1 MNTDSAEDW
10 PWICW
15 SWVST
20 HNHWTIPD
28 SFYPSRLFF
37 SLIVPTFTQFL
48 QILCSETTSLF
59 PHILK
64 WVGSLGFP
72 NKSKCLALFY
82 FFLCISYSSPRV
94 PLVLIEIQLNLQNVY
109 PVNFSR
115 HSGLFKITMF
125 STDRQ
130 KLSCTSLRP
139 LTRET
144 FPPNCKQT
152 TNIRIMLCTEIH
164 ADGIYINMRCCE
176 FVVGGFVV
184 LDQQFLSQLGQ

>member
-20 HNHWTIPD
+20 HNHLTIPD
-28 SFYPSRLFF
+28 SFYPSCLFF

-48 QILCSETTSLF
+48 QIICSETSSLF

-64 WVGSLGFP
+64 WVGLLGFP
-72 NKSKCLALFY
+72 TKPNVFHCFFPLYFILFSKGPS
-82 FFLCISYSSPRV
+82 I
-94 PLVLIEIQLNLQNVY
+94 VLKEKQLNLQNVY
-109 PVNFSR
+109 PINFSR
-115 HSGLFKITMF
+115 HSGLFQIAR
-125 STDRQ
+125 SSARRQ
-130 KLSCTSLRP
+130 KLSRSSLRP
-139 LTRET
+139 LTREI
-144 FPPNCKQT
+144 FPPNRKQT
-152 TNIRIMLCTEIH
+152 TNIRVMLCTEIH

-184 LDQQFLSQLGQ
+184 LDQQYLSQLGQ